1 MAIGMKKDNRGY
13 SLVELI
19 VVIVI
24 LALLSGT
31 ALFSISIIFG
41 ASAKACANGIKEAL
55 AETKV
60 TAMGKSE
67 ARLQISRSGEDDCIY
82 VTQQIKNVNDTDWK
96 GSKVDEKGD
105 AVTEKI
111 GNSRVSVTYKK
122 EGEALQE
129 LKQGESIYLSFDR
142 GNGSFSNKSEDCIL
156 CEEIYVRGGSRSYK
170 LTLTELTGKVTIE
183 LE

>member
-1 MAIGMKKDNRGY
+1 MKKNNKGY

-19 VVIVI
+19 IVIVI

-31 ALFSISIIFG
+31 ALFSVSMVFG
-41 ASAKACANGIKEAL
+41 ASAKACANDLKEAL

-67 ARLQISRSGEDDCIY
+67 ARLQISRSGADDCIY
-82 VTQQIKNVNDTDWK
+82 VTQQVKNVDDTDWK
-96 GSKVDEKGD
+96 GSKVDENGE
-105 AVTEKI
+105 AVAEKV
-111 GNSRVSVTYKK
+111 GNSRVSITYKK

-129 LKQGESIYLSFDR
+129 LKSGESIYLCFDR
-142 GNGSFSNKSEDCIL
+142 GNGSFSDKSEGCIL
-156 CEEIYVRGGSRSYK
+156 CEEIYVKGGSRSYK
-170 LTLTELTGKVTIE
+170 LTLTKLTGKVAIE

>member
-1 MAIGMKKDNRGY
+1 M
-13 SLVELI
+13 
-19 VVIVI
+19 
-24 LALLSGT
+24 
-31 ALFSISIIFG
+31 
-41 ASAKACANGIKEAL
+41 
-55 AETKV
+55 
-60 TAMGKSE
+60 
-67 ARLQISRSGEDDCIY
+67 
-82 VTQQIKNVNDTDWK
+82 
-96 GSKVDEKGD
+96 DEKGD

-142 GNGSFSNKSEDCIL
+142 GNGSFSNKSEGCIL